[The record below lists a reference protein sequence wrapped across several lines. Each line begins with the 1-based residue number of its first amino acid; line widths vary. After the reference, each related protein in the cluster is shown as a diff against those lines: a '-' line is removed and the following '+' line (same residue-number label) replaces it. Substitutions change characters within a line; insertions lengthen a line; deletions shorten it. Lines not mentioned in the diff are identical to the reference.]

1 MNETVNRSFLPPVLA
16 AAAHRAPVFAVLL
29 LLGSASL
36 FGSASAQDVETR
48 EHLDVLF
55 INGIVVDGSG
65 GDRYEA
71 DVGIV
76 GDSIQV
82 IGQDLQ
88 DRYDA
93 DRVIDIEGKI
103 IAPGYIDVHSH
114 TTGTVLG
121 DDQRQKAALNL
132 LYQGITTVGL
142 GADGRHS
149 QGSTPDQKEGQISK
163 QLDFVDANPFG
174 MNVFALLG
182 HSTIRRVVMGDDY
195 RRFSTPAEM
204 REMGTYVQQYME
216 EGAFGMTMGLE
227 YEVGRWSDEEELV
240 YLAKVL
246 GDYDK
251 RSKIIAHERATGL
264 QHRYYLPSEHNAE
277 GLFGDRFRKYPDG
290 WSVVDYVKEG
300 ISIAEQSGI
309 GYDFSHFK
317 ITHESNWGRS
327 AEVIDLMEAARD
339 RGVRMYAAHM
349 PTTNSGNR
357 PMNLAIIPEKYSVD
371 SGDSSFPFSALQ
383 RVLSDPEEGANLRAD
398 IAWQIDKAGGGNS
411 VDIIDSK
418 THPEW
423 IGRSLNSLSREW
435 VLPDLVDVLLRVKEE
450 GDADLLNGARFR
462 SFNTLSLE
470 DVGNL
475 AKTDWMGTVTDAGV
489 SGLEGGFAQPRYFA
503 SFTTKITLL
512 VKENGIIS
520 LEHAIRAGTS
530 LPATMLSIPDRGVI
544 RPGYKADIQVF
555 DLDELEV
562 MARWT
567 LTNSRAYSKGVHY
580 VMVNGALTLDD
591 ETPTYTLA
599 GRAIRNQVAWGR

>member
-1 MNETVNRSFLPPVLA
+1 MNEMVNRSFLPPALA
-16 AAAHRAPVFAVLL
+16 TAAHRAPVFAVLL
-29 LLGSASL
+29 LLGSAS
-36 FGSASAQDVETR
+36 AQEVETR

-93 DRVIDIEGKI
+93 DRVIDIEGEI
-103 IAPGYIDVHSH
+103 IAPGYIDVHTH

-132 LYQGITTVGL
+132 LYQGITTVGM

-149 QGSTPDQKEGQISK
+149 QKYADQKEGQIAR
-163 QLDFVDANPFG
+163 QLDFVDANGFG

-182 HSTIRRVVMGDDY
+182 HSTIRRAVMGEDFM
-195 RRFSTPAEM
+195 RFTTEAEM

-216 EGAFGMTMGLE
+216 EGAMGMTFGLE
-227 YEVGRWSDEEELV
+227 YEPGRFSDEEELV
-240 YLAKVL
+240 YLAKIM
-246 GDYDK
+246 GDYDN
-251 RSKIIAHERATGL
+251 RAVIIAHERATGL
-264 QHRYYLPSEHNAE
+264 QHRYYIPSEHNAK
-277 GLFGDRFRKYPDG
+277 GLYGDRFRKYPDG
-290 WSVVDYVKEG
+290 WSVVDYVREG
-300 ISIAEQSGI
+300 INVAEQADVV
-309 GYDFSHFK
+309 YDFTHFK
-317 ITHESNWGRS
+317 ITNESNWGRS
-327 AEVIDLMEAARD
+327 AEVIDLVEAARD
-339 RGVRMYAAHM
+339 RGVRIYAEHM
-349 PTTNSGNR
+349 PTINSGNG
-357 PMNLAIIPEKYSVD
+357 PMNLDIIPEKYYED
-371 SGDSSFPFSALQ
+371 SGDSSFPYSALQ
-383 RVLSDPEEGANLRAD
+383 RVLSDRVEGEKLRAD
-398 IAWQIDKAGGGNS
+398 IAFQIDKHGGGNS

-418 THPEW
+418 SHPEW

-462 SFNTLSLE
+462 SFQTLSFE

-489 SGLEGGFAQPRYFA
+489 SGLEGGFAQPRVFA

-530 LPATMLSIPDRGVI
+530 LPAKMLSIPDRGVI

-591 ETPTYTLA
+591 ETPTYTLT
-599 GRAIRNQVAWGR
+599 GRAIRNQKAWGR